1 MGLDTVE
8 IVMMVE
14 DAFDIAI
21 EDAEAEKMLTA
32 GDVIEHVMRKVGR
45 TDRAQCLTQ
54 IAFHRVRASLMRNAG
69 LKRAQIR
76 PDVPTR
82 ILFPVSHRKELLRKT
97 LEEIGVKATPEMV
110 RPKWLVGLLF
120 MGSIAVGLAA
130 CFWSIRPISSQSVLL
145 TFLMA
150 SPAIIGVAAAIFC
163 VWAGFKATS
172 EMKYEFKPALA
183 NVGGFSRWVVAHG
196 TETLGAPPGQWSREQ
211 VAERVREI
219 CIDVLDCEKVYRE
232 DANFVKD
239 LGLS

>member
-1 MGLDTVE
+1 MGLDAVE

-14 DAFDIAI
+14 DAFDVAI
-21 EDAEAEKMLTA
+21 EDAEAERMLTPRE
-32 GDVIEHVMRKVGR
+32 VIEHVMRKVGR

-54 IAFHRVRASLMRNAG
+54 KAFHRVRASLMRNAG

-82 ILFPVSHRKELLRKT
+82 ILFPVAHRKELLRKT
-97 LEEIGVKATPEMV
+97 LEEIGIKATPEMA

-120 MGSIAVGLAA
+120 VGSIAVGLAA
-130 CFWSIRPISSQSVLL
+130 WFWSTRPISSQSVLL
-145 TFLMA
+145 NFLMA
-150 SPAIIGVAAAIFC
+150 SPAIIGVAAAIIC
-163 VWAGFKATS
+163 AWAASKLTS
-172 EMKYEFKPALA
+172 GMKYEFKPALA

-219 CIDVLDCEKVYRE
+219 CIDVLGCEKVYRE